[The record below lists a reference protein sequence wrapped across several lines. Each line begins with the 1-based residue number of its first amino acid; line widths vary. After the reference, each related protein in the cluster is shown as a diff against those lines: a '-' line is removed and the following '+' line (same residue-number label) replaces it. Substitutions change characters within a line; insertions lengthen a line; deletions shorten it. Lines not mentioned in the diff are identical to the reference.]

1 MPVVTAV
8 TVARAARVL
17 GSVAVRTDMPQTAP
31 VALEIHTRGKLR
43 RRHWP

>member
-8 TVARAARVL
+8 TVARAARGL
-17 GSVAVRTDMPQTAP
+17 GSVAVRTEPQTAP